1 MPLYLYTDWWMRGW
15 RAATR
20 KGIREFWVTASW
32 MWVSGVPMAAQRANH
47 TLWCIRPS
55 AASWVEGGVISLSS
69 AAASPPEENGG
80 GEGGPASRGLE
91 GEKNRNCGL
100 IFFLSPY
107 LPISQASLF
116 ETSCQI
122 PLCVFPSL
130 LPNLISLQSFGFKYA
145 HIYMQLNAG
154 FDFSPGKLEG

>member
-1 MPLYLYTDWWMRGW
+1 MCPWQPRGPTIPCGVSGPVLPAGW
-15 RAATR
+15 R
-20 KGIREFWVTASW
+20 
-32 MWVSGVPMAAQRANH
+32 
-47 TLWCIRPS
+47 
-55 AASWVEGGVISLSS
+55 EGSS
-69 AAASPPEENGG
+69 HLALLQPHHQKKMGG

>member
-1 MPLYLYTDWWMRGW
+1 M
-15 RAATR
+15 
-20 KGIREFWVTASW
+20 
-32 MWVSGVPMAAQRANH
+32 PMAAQRANH

-80 GEGGPASRGLE
+80 GVQQAGAWRERKIEIALS
-91 GEKNRNCGL
+91 
-100 IFFLSPY
+100 FFLSSY

-122 PLCVFPSL
+122 PLCLFPSP